1 MIKCFLMGLRHS
13 NNVASACAPEGA
25 ALAHELI
32 EDVASSGEM
41 PFDFTLKAL
50 TVKRDGIHYSNDFSL
65 VKTVW
70 ADYQPNSLAWPLFS
84 ERLKVLIEENLT
96 GKEAVK
102 WIPCN
107 VCCDCDARKYYI
119 PLFTRELDVLDKE
132 KCFYTGNGCLI
143 KPAFSPLKIRDY
155 GIFPKPAK
163 NNLWRITSAV
173 YVSEKVRS
181 EVKKAKMPEISFEQ
195 VLTV

>member
-1 MIKCFLMGLRHS
+1 MKCFLMGLRHG

-32 EDVASSGEM
+32 EAVASSGEM

-50 TVKRDGIHYSNDFSL
+50 IVERGGIRYSNDFSL

-102 WIPCN
+102 WISCN
-107 VCCDCDARKYYI
+107 VCCGCDTRKYYI
-119 PLFTRELDVLDKE
+119 PLFTKELDVLDE
-132 KCFYTGNGCLI
+132 GKCFYSGNGCLV
-143 KPAFSPLKIRDY
+143 KPAFSSLKIRDL

-163 NNLWRITSAV
+163 NNLWKITSAV
-173 YVSEKVRS
+173 YVSEKVRN
-181 EVKKAKMPEISFEQ
+181 EVKKAKMHEISFEP

>member
-1 MIKCFLMGLRHS
+1 MGLRHS

-41 PFDFTLKAL
+41 QFDFTLKVL
-50 TVKRDGIHYSNDFSL
+50 SVKHGGIHYSNDFSL
-65 VKTVW
+65 VKRVW

-84 ERLKVLIEENLT
+84 ERLKALIEENLT
-96 GKEAVK
+96 GKEAVE
-102 WIPCN
+102 WILCN
-107 VCCDCDARKYYI
+107 VCCGCDTRKYYI
-119 PLFTRELDVLDKE
+119 PLFTKELDVLDEE
-132 KCFYTGNGCLI
+132 KSFYSVSGCLI

-195 VLTV
+195 VLVV

>member
-1 MIKCFLMGLRHS
+1 MG
-13 NNVASACAPEGA
+13 
-25 ALAHELI
+25 
-32 EDVASSGEM
+32 DVVKSGEL

-50 TVKRDGIHYSNDFSL
+50 IVERGGIRYSNDFSL
-65 VKTVW
+65 VKKVW

-84 ERLKVLIEENLT
+84 EKLRSLVEENLT

-107 VCCDCDARKYYI
+107 VCCSDECREYYI
-119 PLFTRELDVLDKE
+119 PLFTKELDVLDEE
-132 KCFYTGNGCLI
+132 KCFYSGNGCLV
-143 KPAFSPLKIRDY
+143 KPAFSSLKIKDY

-173 YVSEKVRS
+173 YVSEKMRN
-181 EVKKAKMPEISFEQ
+181 EVKKAKMPEICFEP
-195 VLTV
+195 VLVV